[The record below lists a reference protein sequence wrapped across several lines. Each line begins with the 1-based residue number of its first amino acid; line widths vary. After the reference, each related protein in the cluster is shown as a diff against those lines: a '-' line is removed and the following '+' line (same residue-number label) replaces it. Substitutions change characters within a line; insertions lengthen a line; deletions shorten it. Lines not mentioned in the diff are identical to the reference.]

1 MYTTTQGR
9 RPPVINTKVESV
21 YRILAWVVFAAV
33 VLEEAVKYLA
43 APVVY
48 DHARLE
54 VDTADS

>member
-1 MYTTTQGR
+1 M
-9 RPPVINTKVESV
+9 NTKVESV